1 MGTGKGHSKV
11 FHCLLVL
18 FFSLQVIS
26 RHVTL
31 YIFCVP
37 EIFHKNQIIK
47 KKYTFKKIFRISKV
61 YPKESYLTSE
71 KLNILF
77 FTGA

>member
-11 FHCLLVL
+11 FNCLLML

-37 EIFHKNQIIK
+37 EIFHKNQVIK
-47 KKYTFKKIFRISKV
+47 KNTLLKDNSGAKRYIQ
-61 YPKESYLTSE
+61 KEGYLTSE
-71 KLNILF
+71 KPNILF
-77 FTGA
+77 FTAA